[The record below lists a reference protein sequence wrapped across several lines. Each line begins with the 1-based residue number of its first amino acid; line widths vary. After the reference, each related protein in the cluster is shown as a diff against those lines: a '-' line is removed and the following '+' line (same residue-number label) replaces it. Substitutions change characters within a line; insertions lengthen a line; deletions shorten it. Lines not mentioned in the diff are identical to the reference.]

1 MGNIEMIYDIDLI
14 KKHYPI
20 FEKELMN
27 EIVSVGVLKKISAY
41 QLLITEGQFIKTFP
55 LLIKGTI
62 KITRLDN
69 DGDELLL
76 YYLNKGEVCTMS
88 LTCCISNAQ
97 SSIKAVAIEDSEVIV
112 IPINFIDDWIN
123 KYPSWKKFIM
133 DSYRIRFNELLNTI
147 DSIAFMKMDERLELY
162 FKNIYKTTGK
172 KIYTG
177 SHQDIASDLHSSR
190 EVISRL
196 LKQMEKKKKLVLSRN
211 KIDFSSLCN

>member
-1 MGNIEMIYDIDLI
+1 MELRYDIDLI
-14 KKHYPI
+14 KKHFPF
-20 FEKELMN
+20 FEKELME
-27 EIVSVGVLKKISAY
+27 EILSVGTLKNIDSDS
-41 QLLITEGQFIKTFP
+41 LLITEGQFIKSFP
-55 LLIKGTI
+55 LLLKGTI
-62 KITRLDN
+62 KITRMDN

-88 LTCCISNAQ
+88 LTCCISHAKSN
-97 SSIKAVAIEDSEVIV
+97 IKAIAIEDSEVIV
-112 IPINFIDDWIN
+112 IPINYIDEWIN
-123 KYPSWKKFIM
+123 KYPSWKRFIM

-172 KIYTG
+172 TTYTG
-177 SHQDIASDLHSSR
+177 SHQEIANDLHSSR

-211 KIDFSSLCN
+211 KIDFSYLCN